1 MAEGSLQ
8 LIGLLIILQHEG
20 IAGATSRL
28 ERACHTW
35 LFIQFKK
42 NIGIV
47 SLEATELTSLPG
59 CALLH
64 IEHILQECI
73 VFSHLFANAFQRAI
87 AKEVGYLLAGSGTI
101 VIARSRQLRRKHRIH
116 RVQVVMVLDLHIG
129 HWEQT
134 AGEILRCGDGTL
146 HRVGIEAHRSLGRQ
160 MVLADEALADKPL
173 AEELTHLCLEYT
185 APQRQ
190 FTLA

>member
-8 LIGLLIILQHEG
+8 LIRLLIILQHEG

-28 ERACHTW
+28 QRTRHAW
-35 LFIQFKK
+35 FLIQFQQDVGV
-42 NIGIV
+42 IH
-47 SLEATELTSLPG
+47 LEAAEPTSLPG

-87 AKEVGYLLAGSGTI
+87 AKEIGYLLAGSGTI

-134 AGEILRCGDGTL
+134 AGEILRRGDSAL
-146 HRVGIEAHRSLGRQ
+146 HGVGIEAH
-160 MVLADEALADKPL
+160 
-173 AEELTHLCLEYT
+173 
-185 APQRQ
+185 
-190 FTLA
+190 